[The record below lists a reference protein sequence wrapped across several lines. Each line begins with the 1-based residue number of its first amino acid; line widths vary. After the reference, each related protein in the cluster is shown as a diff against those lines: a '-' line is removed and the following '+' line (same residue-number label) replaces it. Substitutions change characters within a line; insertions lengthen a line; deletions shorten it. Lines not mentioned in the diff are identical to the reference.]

1 LKPVLA
7 HGHHFEMNFDLETL
21 YEAKAAELIL
31 YGRALGLTHG
41 EAEDVL
47 QETFLAL
54 LKMAGGGT
62 TCQDAPGKMPLEPE
76 HYCVRS
82 FRNRALNHR
91 RSLWRRL
98 TRELEV
104 FADGHHWFEKSPDEI
119 EQSMQTAAVD
129 CLAALPVE
137 QREAIV
143 LKIWHRFT
151 FEEIGGLLGISPNT
165 AAGRYRYG
173 LQKIKKRLEMPS
185 PTKNYSLSPPGRG
198 EGQGEGILFSPPP
211 HEPQDRLF
219 DYQRLAHL
227 EVAGVQSAK
236 KVSENSHPGQK
247 IGSEPHDP
255 HPACGHLLPRFAAE
269 RENLAD
275 VMEFFEATT

>member
-1 LKPVLA
+1 MSKFFIQIYRLWCLSC
-7 HGHHFEMNFDLETL
+7 ETVTDHEQSGWCEAL
-21 YEAKAAELIL
+21 YAAKAAELIL

-54 LKMAGGGT
+54 M
-62 TCQDAPGKMPLEPE
+62 QMVVPSPGKVPLEPE

-98 TRELEV
+98 TRELESLR
-104 FADGHHWFEKSPDEI
+104 WFEKSSGESPAER
-119 EQSMQTAAVD
+119 AAMD
-129 CLAALPVE
+129 CLAKLPVE

-151 FEEIGGLLGISPNT
+151 FEEIGGLLEISPNT

-173 LQKIKKRLEMPS
+173 LQKIKLQLEGAV
-185 PTKNYSLSPPGRG
+185 Y
-198 EGQGEGILFSPPP
+198 
-211 HEPQDRLF
+211 
-219 DYQRLAHL
+219 
-227 EVAGVQSAK
+227 
-236 KVSENSHPGQK
+236 
-247 IGSEPHDP
+247 
-255 HPACGHLLPRFAAE
+255 E
-269 RENLAD
+269 RERDEITGDPVAFLASAPSVGD
-275 VMEFFEATT
+275 A